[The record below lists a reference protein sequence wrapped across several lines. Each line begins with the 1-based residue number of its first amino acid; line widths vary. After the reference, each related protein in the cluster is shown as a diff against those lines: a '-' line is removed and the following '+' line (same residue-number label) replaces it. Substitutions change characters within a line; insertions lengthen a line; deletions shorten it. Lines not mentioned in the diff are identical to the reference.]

1 MSEEAK
7 CPFPHEQ
14 MAAGAAPTDED
25 MIKSAS
31 IVSGTK
37 NFDWFPE
44 QVKTDAL
51 LKNSPD
57 SDPMGPDFDYA
68 AEFASLDLKEVKKFI
83 RTIMTASGDDY
94 DKSLEASGLPSMP
107 YGQEIWWPADWGHY
121 GPLFIR
127 LAWHSAG
134 TYRVSDGRG
143 GGGEGNIRFSPL
155 NSWPDNVNL
164 DKARRALWSTKERYG
179 RKLSWA
185 DLFIL
190 AGNVALEE
198 MGLKTVGFAGG
209 RKDVYEPD
217 NTYWGPEA
225 EFLANARYD
234 ASRDAD
240 SLHDP
245 LAAVQMGLIYV
256 NPEGPDGNAEDFVGA
271 ARDIRTTFSRMAMND
286 EETVAL
292 IAGGHAFGKSHGA
305 GPADQVGAPPE
316 AAGIHST
323 GLGWE
328 NSQGK
333 GNAEDTIS
341 NGIEGAWTPNPLR
354 WDNDYLRLIFQYEW
368 ELTESPAGAKQWTPI
383 DCKDEDL
390 VPDAHIEGKMNK
402 PMMMT
407 TDLALRFGDDKYKEI
422 AQKFLNDFDYFSDAF
437 AKAWFKLTH
446 RDMGPVSRYVW
457 GEKPDETFLWQDPV
471 DPSPYPELTEEEKSK
486 LGKAILEA
494 IDSTEETLYYDRGG
508 EQHVRKLDLRDLV
521 FTAWV
526 SASYYRNSDK
536 RGGANGARILQE
548 PLKSWQFVDYERVSK
563 TVDIISNAAESC
575 GINITK
581 ADLIVFA
588 GGIGLEQAIRNAG
601 FERTVPFYGGRG
613 DATPEQIDAESFS
626 HLEPIHDG
634 FLNWVH
640 SDYNT
645 NNILDKNAEYLF
657 VERAALLGLTPP
669 EMTALFTGM
678 RAMSVHHRESIVSSM
693 SWNRN
698 NGHKLNRDFLEN
710 AILKPWYKWTGYGT
724 LEDARA
730 TEVPIEEHAK
740 AGLPTPAGQ
749 KAWIFLGKHYVHDT
763 VVKATRA
770 DMLFASN
777 SVLRANAEVYGG
789 IDGDEILIDNF
800 IKAWV
805 KIMNADRFDIK

>member
-1 MSEEAK
+1 MSDEAK

-14 MAAGAAPTDED
+14 MMGGSQPTDED

-31 IVSGTK
+31 KSTGTTSF
-37 NFDWFPE
+37 NWFPD
-44 QVKTDAL
+44 QVTTDAL
-51 LKNSPD
+51 LKNNPNSNPL
-57 SDPMGPDFDYA
+57 GEDFDYA
-68 AEFASLDLKEVKKFI
+68 KEFASLDLEEVKSFI
-83 RTIMTASGDDY
+83 RTVMTAKGENY
-94 DKSLEASGLPSMP
+94 EKSLEASGLPSMP

-143 GGGEGNIRFSPL
+143 GGGEGNIRFAPL

-164 DKARRALWSTKERYG
+164 DKARRALWSVKERYG

-190 AGNVALEE
+190 AGNVALED

-209 RKDVYEPD
+209 REDVYEPD

-234 ASRDAD
+234 ASREAD
-240 SLHDP
+240 TLEDP

-271 ARDIRTTFSRMAMND
+271 AADIRTTFSRMAMND

-305 GPADQVGAPPE
+305 GPADQVGPPPE
-316 AAGIHST
+316 AAGIEST
-323 GLGWE
+323 GLGWH

-368 ELTESPAGAKQWTPI
+368 EMTESPAGAKQWRPV
-383 DCKDEDL
+383 DCKPEDM
-390 VPDAHIEGKMNK
+390 VPDAHIEGKMNE

-446 RDMGPVSRYVW
+446 RDMGPKARYV
-457 GEKPDETFLWQDPV
+457 GSDVPEEVFIWQDPV
-471 DPSPYPELTEEEKSK
+471 DPSPYLAPTEAEQSSLRDAIVKQIDEGKYT
-486 LGKAILEA
+486 LG
-494 IDSTEETLYYDRGG
+494 YNRGPVS
-508 EQHVRKLDLRDLV
+508 QTRPLDLRDLV
-521 FTAWV
+521 YTAWV
-526 SASYYRNSDK
+526 SASNYRNSDK

-548 PLKSWQFVDYERVSK
+548 PMKSWDWTDSERVDLTMQLLNDAK
-563 TVDIISNAAESC
+563 DAA
-575 GINITK
+575 GVRITN

-588 GGIGLEQAIRNAG
+588 GGVGLELAIKNANHD
-601 FERTVPFYGGRG
+601 RTVPFQGGRG
-613 DATPEQIDAESFS
+613 DARPDQLDEESLNY
-626 HLEPIHDG
+626 LEPIHDG
-634 FLNWVH
+634 FMNWVH
-640 SDYNT
+640 PEYNKGQVLEQ
-645 NNILDKNAEYLF
+645 NSEFLF

-669 EMTALFTGM
+669 EMVALFTGF
-678 RAMSVHHRESIVSSM
+678 RAMSVHHRGSAVSSV

-698 NGHKLNRDFLEN
+698 AGHKLNRDFLEN
-710 AILKPWYKWTGYGT
+710 AILKPWYKWAGHSELADGDTNNHKPVAEGN
-724 LEDARA
+724 
-730 TEVPIEEHAK
+730 K
-740 AGLPTPAGQ
+740 AVVFT
-749 KAWIFLGKHYVHDT
+749 GKHYVHDT
-763 VVKATRA
+763 VIKASRA
-770 DMLFASN
+770 DMLFSSN
-777 SVLRANAEVYGG
+777 SVLRAIAEVYGG

-800 IKAWV
+800 IKAWNKV
-805 KIMNADRFDIK
+805 MNADRFDLK

>member
-14 MAAGAAPTDED
+14 MQSASAPTDED
-25 MIKSAS
+25 MLKSAS
-31 IVSGTK
+31 SSSGVK
-37 NFDWFPE
+37 SFDWFPE
-44 QVKTDAL
+44 QVKTDVL

-57 SDPMGPDFDYA
+57 SDPYGPDFDYA
-68 AEFASLDLKEVKKFI
+68 AEFATLDLDEVKGFI
-83 RTIMTASGDDY
+83 RTIMTAKGDNY
-94 DKSLEASGLPSMP
+94 DRSLEASKLPAMP

-164 DKARRALWSTKERYG
+164 DKARRALWAVKERYG

-190 AGNVALEE
+190 AGNVALED
-198 MGLKTVGFAGG
+198 MGLKTIGFAGG

-240 SLHDP
+240 SLQDP

-271 ARDIRTTFSRMAMND
+271 ARDIRTTFTRMAMND

-305 GPADQVGAPPE
+305 GSAHQVGAPPE
-316 AAGIHST
+316 AAPLADL
-323 GLGWE
+323 GLGWS

-368 ELTESPAGAKQWTPI
+368 EMIESPAGAKQWSPI

-407 TDLALRFGDDKYKEI
+407 TDLALKLGDEKYKQI
-422 AQKFLNDFDYFSDAF
+422 ALKFLGDFDYFSDVF

-446 RDMGPVSRYVW
+446 RDLGPKDRYV
-457 GEKPDETFLWQDPV
+457 GSEVPQETFLWQDPV
-471 DPSPYPELTEEEKSK
+471 DPSPYPKLSEEQESK
-486 LGKAILEA
+486 LRQGIL
-494 IDSTEETLYYDRGG
+494 DSD
-508 EQHVRKLDLRDLV
+508 LDLRDLI

-526 SASYYRNSDK
+526 SASTYRNTDK
-536 RGGANGARILQE
+536 RGGANGAHILQQPMTNWE
-548 PLKSWQFVDYERVSK
+548 FVDTARVNPVIDK
-563 TVDIISNAAESC
+563 LNQIKDGL
-575 GINITK
+575 GIEITS

-588 GGIGLEQAIRNAG
+588 GGVGVEKAIKNAG
-601 FERTVPFYGGRG
+601 YDRTVPFTGGRG
-613 DATPEQIDAESFS
+613 DARPDQIDIESFG
-626 HLEPIHDG
+626 HLEPLHDG
-634 FLNWVH
+634 FINWVNGKH
-640 SDYNT
+640 NKG
-645 NNILDKNAEYLF
+645 NILDRNAEYLF
-657 VERAALLGLTPP
+657 VERAALLGLTPV
-669 EMTALFTGM
+669 EMVALFTGFRSSGVNHRLAQADSIDAA
-678 RAMSVHHRESIVSSM
+678 RAE
-693 SWNRN
+693 NA
-698 NGHKLNRDFLEN
+698 KLDRGFLEN
-710 AILKPWYKWTGYGT
+710 LVLKSWYKWTG
-724 LEDARA
+724 LEDGKGKPWVF
-730 TEVPIEEHAK
+730 E
-740 AGLPTPAGQ
+740 GQ
-749 KAWIFLGKHYVHDT
+749 HYVHST
-763 VVKATRA
+763 MLRATRA
-770 DMLFASN
+770 DLLFGSN
-777 SVLRANAEVYGG
+777 SVLRAIAETYAGFP
-789 IDGDEILIDNF
+789 DGNELLIDNF

-805 KIMNADRFDIK
+805 KVMNADRFDIK

>member
-14 MAAGAAPTDED
+14 MMANAKPTDED

-31 IVSGTK
+31 AAVGAK
-37 NFDWFPE
+37 RFDWFPD
-44 QVKTDAL
+44 QVNTEVL
-51 LKNSPD
+51 LKNNPL
-57 SDPMGPDFDYA
+57 SDPMGEDFDYA
-68 AEFASLDLKEVKKFI
+68 KEFASLDLNEVKDFI
-83 RTIMTASGDDY
+83 KTIMQASGENY
-94 DKSLEASGLPSMP
+94 DRSLEASGLPAMP

-164 DKARRALWSTKERYG
+164 DKARRALWSVKERYG

-190 AGNVALEE
+190 AGNVALES
-198 MGLKTVGFAGG
+198 MGMKTIGFAGG
-209 RKDVYEPD
+209 RKDVYEAD

-271 ARDIRTTFSRMAMND
+271 AGDIRTTFSRMAMND

-305 GPADQVGAPPE
+305 GDPEQVGAPPE
-316 AAGIHST
+316 AAGLAST
-323 GLGWE
+323 GLGWQ

-368 ELTESPAGAKQWTPI
+368 EMIESPAGAKQWQPI
-383 DCKDEDL
+383 DCKPEDM

-422 AQKFLNDFDYFSDAF
+422 AQKFLNDFDYFSDVF

-446 RDMGPVSRYVW
+446 RDMGPKSRYV
-457 GEKPDETFLWQDPV
+457 GSDVPEETFIWQDPV
-471 DPSPYPELTEEEKSK
+471 GKSPYPALTEEQEDALRSALNEEIAKE
-486 LGKAILEA
+486 LYILPYNRYE
-494 IDSTEETLYYDRGG
+494 DEHSRP
-508 EQHVRKLDLRDLV
+508 LDLRDLV
-521 FTAWV
+521 YTAWV
-526 SASYYRNSDK
+526 SASSYRNSDK

-548 PLKSWQFVDYERVSK
+548 PMKSWRWVDFER
-563 TVDIISNAAESC
+563 
-575 GINITK
+575 INLTMK
-581 ADLIVFA
+581 LLKDAKLSSGVEMSDADLIVFA
-588 GGIGLEQAIRNAG
+588 GGVGLERAIKNAG
-601 FERTVPFYGGRG
+601 HERRVPFVGGRG
-613 DATPEQIDAESFS
+613 DARPDQIDEESVN

-640 SDYNT
+640 PDFNKDYV
-645 NNILDKNAEYLF
+645 LEQHSEFLF
-657 VERAALLGLTPP
+657 VERAALLGLTPSD
-669 EMTALFTGM
+669 MTALFSGL
-678 RAMSVHHRESIVSSM
+678 RAMSVHHRDSMVSSV

-698 NGHKLNRDFLEN
+698 SGHKLNRDFLEN
-710 AILKPWYKWTGYGT
+710 AILKPWYKWTGH
-724 LEDARA
+724 LELGPGETGQNAVNPA
-730 TEVPIEEHAK
+730 
-740 AGLPTPAGQ
+740 AGQ
-749 KAWIFLGKHYVHDT
+749 KAVVFTGKHYVHDT
-763 VVKATRA
+763 VIKASRA

-777 SVLRANAEVYGG
+777 SVLRAVLEVYGG

-800 IKAWV
+800 IKAWNKV
-805 KIMNADRFDIK
+805 MNADRFDIK

>member
-14 MAAGAAPTDED
+14 LMAGAKLPTDEEV
-25 MIKSAS
+25 IKSAS
-31 IVSGTK
+31 AASGTK
-37 NFDWFPE
+37 KFDWFPE
-44 QVKTDAL
+44 SIKLDAL
-51 LKNSPD
+51 LKNNPK
-57 SDPMGPDFDYA
+57 SDPTLGHYDYKK
-68 AEFASLDLKEVKKFI
+68 EFSTLDLEEVKTFI
-83 RTIMTASGDDY
+83 RAIMTSKGRY
-94 DKSLEASGLPSMP
+94 YEESVKASGLPAMP

-164 DKARRALWSTKERYG
+164 DKARRILWPVKERYG

-185 DLFIL
+185 DLIIL
-190 AGNVALEE
+190 AGNVALED
-198 MGLKTVGFAGG
+198 MGLKTFGFAGG
-209 RKDVYEPD
+209 REDVYEPD

-240 SLHDP
+240 SLQDP

-271 ARDIRTTFSRMAMND
+271 ARDIRTTFTRMAMSD

-305 GPADQVGAPPE
+305 GPADQVGPPPE
-316 AAGIHST
+316 AADIQEA
-323 GLGWE
+323 GLGWV
-328 NSQGK
+328 NTQGK
-333 GNAEDTIS
+333 GNAEDTIG
-341 NGIEGAWTPNPLR
+341 NGIEGAWTPNPTK
-354 WDNDYLRLIFQYEW
+354 WDNDYLRLIFEYEW

-383 DCKDEDL
+383 NCKDEDL

-407 TDLALRFGDDKYKEI
+407 TDLALRFGDEKYKEI
-422 AQKFLNDFDYFSDAF
+422 ALKFLGDFDYFSDQF
-437 AKAWFKLTH
+437 ARAWFKLTH
-446 RDMGPVSRYVW
+446 RDMGPRDRYLGAEVP
-457 GEKPDETFLWQDPV
+457 EEVLLWQDPV
-471 DPSPYPELTEEEKSK
+471 GPSTTELTSHQEEQLRGKILADLSK
-486 LGKAILEA
+486 EEYIIEYTRG
-494 IDSTEETLYYDRGG
+494 DSVMSRP
-508 EQHVRKLDLRDLV
+508 LDIRDFI

-526 SASYYRNSDK
+526 SASTFRNSDK

-548 PLKSWQFVDYERVSK
+548 PMKSWKFTDYERVEITMSYLK
-563 TVDIISNAAESC
+563 AIVAELNVKISD
-575 GINITK
+575 
-581 ADLIVFA
+581 ADLIVLA
-588 GGIGLEQAIRNAG
+588 GNVGIEKAIVNAG
-601 FERTVPFYGGRG
+601 HKRAVPFTPGRG
-613 DATPEQIDAESFS
+613 DATQDQIDELSFS
-626 HLEPIHDG
+626 YLEPIHDG

-640 SDYNT
+640 PDYNP
-645 NNILDKNAEYLF
+645 NHILDANAEHLII
-657 VERAALLGLTPP
+657 ERAALLGLTPP
-669 EMTALFTGM
+669 ELCALVAGF
-678 RAMSVHHRESIVSSM
+678 RAMSVHHRGSEISSV

-698 NGHKLNRDFLEN
+698 SGHKLNRDFLEN
-710 AILKPWYKWTGYGT
+710 AILKPWYKWTGHGSNWNGSMGVSAEST
-724 LEDARA
+724 L
-730 TEVPIEEHAK
+730 
-740 AGLPTPAGQ
+740 LPGEKPWAYAGQ
-749 KAWIFLGKHYVHDT
+749 HVVHPT
-763 VVKATRA
+763 QVKVSRA

-777 SVLRANAEVYGG
+777 SILRANMEVYGG

-800 IKAWV
+800 IKAWNKV
-805 KIMNADRFDIK
+805 MNADRFDIK